1 MSERKDGRRV
11 IVRKDIKVMIAI
23 TLKEVI
29 ALDQVARKASV
40 SRSCYIRNAMRK
52 ELKMRALKKT
62 PARSKWSA
70 RKDRRVYE

>member
-11 IVRKDIKVMIAI
+11 RVRKDIKVMIAI

-29 ALDQVARKASV
+29 ALDQAARKTDM

-52 ELKMRALKKT
+52 ELKMRALKKA
-62 PARSKWSA
+62 PAKSKWGD
-70 RKDRRVYE
+70 RKDRRIYE